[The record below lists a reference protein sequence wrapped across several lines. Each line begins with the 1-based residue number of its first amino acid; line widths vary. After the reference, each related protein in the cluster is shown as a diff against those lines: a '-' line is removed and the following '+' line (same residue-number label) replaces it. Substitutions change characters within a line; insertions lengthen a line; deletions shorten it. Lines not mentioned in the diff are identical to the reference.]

1 MNVTRQILARTT
13 PSAEIYRAL
22 MNVNVKMVTM
32 ATVKSAM
39 TSMNVLKKM
48 RVKIMNIVLT
58 TMEHI
63 DVYLTKVST

>member
-1 MNVTRQILARTT
+1 MNVTRQTLAHTT

>member
-1 MNVTRQILARTT
+1 MNVTRQTLAHTT

-32 ATVKSAM
+32 ATVNSAM

>member
-1 MNVTRQILARTT
+1 MNVTRQTLAHTT
-13 PSAEIYRAL
+13 PSAEIYWAL

-32 ATVKSAM
+32 ATVNSAM